1 MANITNN
8 QLYELRPVADPTKN
22 MAIGS
27 SSHVD
32 GAKAIIY
39 EELYYCNDQKW
50 VAEQVSNGWRLR
62 NMESLKAIVI
72 WWPTAASPFIVGQD
86 IVQWWGDQSGTNA
99 IWTPQKVG
107 DMTVGGVEC
116 PVYVF
121 KCTSHPELSLSVSDA
136 IYYGSNQ
143 VKLDTTD
150 TSQATQQWILVPTVA
165 RDYNNAPPYNMGVVG
180 ATEKNAA
187 SSISYSVTP
196 TWSVTAE
203 VAARSGMTYLMRYRT
218 RTMDVSGHWT
228 DWTDWTL
235 FQTAPYSRSGQGV
248 TATDALAATID
259 QYTKLAEIAYQV
271 RTCAPGSGNGN
282 IWDRPWASAATE
294 YSVKL
299 YPKPV
304 VTMSTASWSPDGI
317 AIPASSTY
325 TSRGPT
331 TVFIESVKQNGKELL
346 SDPVSSTLIS
356 SGDAIH
362 IPQDALVGIPTNGT
376 GITVEYSV
384 GTDQRT
390 KFSGTASA
398 NVALSYDAG
407 SPTITVADTEGFTK
421 TVTVADSDDAK
432 VWVLYDGKIVECPNG
447 VVAYPFGKDYEVF
460 ASGTY
465 GSPASQ
471 FAWHASY
478 TGTAHGVHAWNW
490 DGGSASLQIREGEPI
505 IVDDSIEAVYE
516 SFDLAA
522 RPYETVS
529 FAETRHHKF
538 TAEGAVIEGKTE
550 SGRADFELVA
560 GIHATYRSPRGDV
573 VPVAILSVSR
583 ESHKN
588 WTEINVT
595 MVRESE

>member
-1 MANITNN
+1 MANIVNN

-27 SSHVD
+27 SSHVN

-39 EELYYCNDQKW
+39 PILDINDQKW
-50 VAEQVSNGWRLR
+50 RFSADGNNWRIY
-62 NMESLKAIVI
+62 NVESDKQAVV
-72 WWPTAASPFIVGQD
+72 WWPTSASPFVDGQE
-86 IVQWWGDQSGTNA
+86 IVQWEGGSTNA
-99 IWTPQKVG
+99 VWTAVKVG
-107 DMTVGGVEC
+107 DTTVDGVEC
-116 PVYVF
+116 PIIAIKNTAYPSV
-121 KCTSHPELSLSVSDA
+121 SLSTSDA
-136 IYYGSNQ
+136 IYYGSNL
-143 VKLDTTD
+143 VKLATTD
-150 TSQATQQWILVPTVA
+150 TAAQTQQWICVPTVA
-165 RDYNNAPPYNMGVVG
+165 RGDIPSPYNVKITGT
-180 ATEKNAA
+180 TEKNAA
-187 SSISYSVTP
+187 SSISFPFYGQWSMASSYAADQSVT
-196 TWSVTAE
+196 
-203 VAARSGMTYLMRYRT
+203 
-218 RTMDVSGHWT
+218 
-228 DWTDWTL
+228 
-235 FQTAPYSRSGQGV
+235 
-248 TATDALAATID
+248 
-259 QYTKLAEIAYQV
+259 YQV
-271 RTCAPGSGNGN
+271 RTRYRKMGLNNAWGSWSGWGA
-282 IWDRPWASAATE
+282 WSDVSVARSGQTFTESASRSMSLNSSQKLAQAELEVRAIQTIDGSVYASPSASTKATF
-294 YSVKL
+294 

-304 VTMSTASWSPDGI
+304 VTMSAASWTPDGI
-317 AIPASSTY
+317 DIAASSTY

-331 TVFIESVKQNGKELL
+331 TVYVESIKQNGKELL
-346 SDPVSSTLIS
+346 PEPVSSTLIA
-356 SGDAIH
+356 SGDAVH
-362 IPQDALVGIPTNGT
+362 VPQDALIGIPADGT
-376 GITVEYSV
+376 GITVKYRV
-384 GTDQRT
+384 GTDQKA
-390 KFSGTASA
+390 KFSGTSSA
-398 NVALSYDAG
+398 NVPLSYDAG
-407 SPTITVADTEGFTK
+407 SPTVTVTDTSGFTK
-421 TVTVADSDDAK
+421 TVTVANSDDAK

-465 GSPASQ
+465 GNPASQ
-471 FAWHASY
+471 FAWHANY

-588 WTEINVT
+588 WTEIDVT